1 MRLADTFLQI
11 ELYTPLAYRST
22 MPAILQTVAE
32 TPQFL
37 RDTAEAGLS
46 DDERKSIVHSVATEP
61 RQGVEIRGSG
71 GVRKFRVAGRGKGK
85 SGGYR
90 VIAAYFGPDIPVYLL
105 ALLSKGDRANFTD
118 QEVAGF
124 KALTTT
130 IARHWRNRRKP

>member
-46 DDERKSIVHSVATEP
+46 DD
-61 RQGVEIRGSG
+61 
-71 GVRKFRVAGRGKGK
+71 
-85 SGGYR
+85 
-90 VIAAYFGPDIPVYLL
+90 
-105 ALLSKGDRANFTD
+105 
-118 QEVAGF
+118 
-124 KALTTT
+124 
-130 IARHWRNRRKP
+130 